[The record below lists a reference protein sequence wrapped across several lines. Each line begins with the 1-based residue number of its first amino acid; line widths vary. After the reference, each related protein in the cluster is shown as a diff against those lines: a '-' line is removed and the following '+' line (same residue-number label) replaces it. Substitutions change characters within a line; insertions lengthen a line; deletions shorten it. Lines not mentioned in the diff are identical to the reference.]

1 MKQPLGTTFIVAAS
15 LLGVAAVAQ
24 LVAILVYFGPGF
36 KQTYTVAAAAPSAAP
51 EATPAPA
58 PQISEAEKTAQQ
70 ARLSELLA
78 EADKLEAG
86 ASPGDALVPLEEALD
101 GQPRNAE
108 LIARV
113 ATLHERLGQTE
124 LAQATWQ
131 KVVALGPDAG
141 KLFDIAEVRL
151 KLLQGPAADEGME
164 LRDQIG
170 LQPGSALGVVDLKV
184 KDGGTASTPVKDL
197 RLAVKARPGDPIDAR
212 DVRINVTFY
221 ETLDGEIARGRTQ
234 RDEFLPSVSSLRGL
248 PEALVQRGDARK
260 QGCVG
265 RLHGERL
272 LERSERIGRRSARL
286 EFVGLGDELD
296 QPGLH
301 RGFFALGNFRDRC
314 GSRGRNSGSHRHLHC
329 TVGLFEVGTKVNQH
343 GNQLR
348 DSGHAQQA
356 GRNDERGAQR
366 RLHANVRMRGIRASV
381 NDRRDSWRDHLEGT
395 NTAARE

>member
-36 KQTYTVAAAAPSAAP
+36 KQTYTAAAAAPSAVP

-101 GQPRNAE
+101 VQPRNAE

-221 ETLDGEIARGRTQ
+221 ETLDGEIVPTMSR
-234 RDEFLPSVSSLRGL
+234 
-248 PEALVQRGDARK
+248 VQSMWFTTPVDWKGEGVEILEVK
-260 QGCVG
+260 YEVP
-265 RLHGERL
+265 RLGPDGGPPPQFYGYMVN
-272 LERSERIGRRSARL
+272 IY
-286 EFVGLGDELD
+286 
-296 QPGLH
+296 H
-301 RGFFALGNFRDRC
+301 RGQLQETRAEPVDLQE
-314 GSRGRNSGSHRHLHC
+314 
-329 TVGLFEVGTKVNQH
+329 LFPPPLSE
-343 GNQLR
+343 LPAA
-348 DSGHAQQA
+348 DESLPA
-356 GRNDERGAQR
+356 GEAP
-366 RLHANVRMRGIRASV
+366 
-381 NDRRDSWRDHLEGT
+381 
-395 NTAARE
+395 